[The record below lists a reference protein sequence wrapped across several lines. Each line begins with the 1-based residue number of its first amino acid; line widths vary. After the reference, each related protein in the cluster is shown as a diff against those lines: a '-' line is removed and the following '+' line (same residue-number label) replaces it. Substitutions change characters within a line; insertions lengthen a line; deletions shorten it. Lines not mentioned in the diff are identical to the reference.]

1 MNGTNIVFD
10 TCAAILLLRGKYEL
24 SSLGI
29 NIDEVIQYISVITR
43 IELISKPDMKA
54 EEERAIKNFV
64 DDVIVSLLDEA
75 IERKTVEIRRSTK
88 LKLPDCIIAATSIVL
103 DAILL
108 TDDDDLLKL
117 SHPGFR
123 TQNIH

>member
-10 TCAAILLLRGKYEL
+10 TCAAIFLLRGKYEL

-43 IELISKPDMKA
+43 IELMSKPDMKA

-108 TDDDDLLKL
+108 TGDDNLLKL
-117 SHPGFR
+117 SWPGFR
-123 TQNIH
+123 ARNIL